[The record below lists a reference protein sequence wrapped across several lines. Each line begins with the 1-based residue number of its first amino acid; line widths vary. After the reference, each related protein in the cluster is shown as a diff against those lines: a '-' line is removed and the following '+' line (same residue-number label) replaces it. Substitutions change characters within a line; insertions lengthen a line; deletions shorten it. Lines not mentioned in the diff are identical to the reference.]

1 MISKAVGLKS
11 VKNIHACKWDRDKWK
26 KSIDFGYF
34 IREHTKV
41 LLESKQEIWL
51 NIRLSPWDILL

>member
-26 KSIDFGYF
+26 NQSI
-34 IREHTKV
+34 
-41 LLESKQEIWL
+41 L
-51 NIRLSPWDILL
+51 DILLENTLKHYWKANRRFDLI